1 LAPGAV
7 KPIAEAP
14 QMGSGD
20 PSLSLPITTQALG
33 ESLIRIPH
41 LLEISDNYVRISLVT
56 WNAPLLDLFIIAD
69 GSWANVN
76 KCALTYVV

>member
-56 WNAPLLDLFIIAD
+56 WNPPAFGFVHHCRRQL
-69 GSWANVN
+69 GERE
-76 KCALTYVV
+76 